1 MKRFETIAFICFVF
15 LLGNKN
21 LLAQQGTSAGGGE
34 AIGSGGSASYTI
46 GQIDY
51 ISAADSGGTITQ
63 GIQQP
68 YEILIVTG
76 MDENGIDLTISVYPN
91 PATDFVLLKMENNK
105 LENFTYQLYDI
116 QGKILLNKKV
126 ESRKTSISMIDLAQ
140 AIYFIKVLKN
150 NIEVKTFKIIKN

>member
-1 MKRFETIAFICFVF
+1 VF

-126 ESRKTSISMIDLAQ
+126 ESRKTSISMIDLAH